1 MSAVAVADQPVVE
14 KPHYGRGLIYQTP
27 ADMQAVIDAYFAD
40 CDTKQAPYTMSG
52 LALAL
57 NLSRQALINYE
68 GRDAYV
74 DTVKRARQ
82 RVEAQ
87 LEQGLLTRERQVA
100 GHIFNL
106 KNNFGWKDTQEVE
119 HTHTLL
125 AIGLP
130 GSVPAQL
137 EPPVIDVSPLPV
149 LPPGESAP
157 EHSVNSATSHN
168 APFVN
173 QAKSLI
179 PKAKRPKKAGKA

>member
-1 MSAVAVADQPVVE
+1 MTVVAVAEQP
-14 KPHYGRGLIYQTP
+14 KIGRPLLFSTP
-27 ADMQAVIDAYFAD
+27 DELQQAIDAYWED
-40 CDTKQAPYTMSG
+40 CHQRQVPYTMSG
-52 LALAL
+52 LAYAL
-57 NLSRQALINYE
+57 GINRNTLLNYE
-68 GRDAYV
+68 GREPFV
-74 DTVKRARQ
+74 GTVKRARE
-82 RVEAQ
+82 RVERQ
-87 LEQGLLTRERQVA
+87 LEEGLLTRERQVA